1 MIWLD
6 LPWGLWN
13 GVTAWIVLVVHAFGG
28 WSEFPLYDVARN
40 GNWYGFGFLL
50 GAGSP
55 FLGRRRGREATEG
68 RQLREPAVCLT
79 TDKRREE
86 GTGTPSS
93 AGRLAPLSETPA

>member
-55 FLGRRRGREATEG
+55 FLGAAGAGARRRKDA
-68 RQLREPAVCLT
+68 
-79 TDKRREE
+79 
-86 GTGTPSS
+86 S
-93 AGRLAPLSETPA
+93 